1 MSYAIVIL
9 TIGFLILIHELGHF
23 VMARRMGI
31 PVSRFS
37 IGYGPKLW
45 SFRHGETEYR
55 LSVVP
60 LGGYVLPDI
69 KSEDELYQIPIHKR
83 IVFTSGGI
91 VANILLVILLLAVLN
106 TVVSGFSLSGIF
118 VNPFVQTWRQFSQ
131 MAMAIPSIF
140 SHPDEMSGIVGIV
153 AQGSGFIG
161 MNPIRIISFAI
172 LISLNLAIFNLLP
185 FPPLDGGKLLLYALE
200 RINPRF
206 TKLQLPLA
214 IAGFILLI
222 GLMVYVTAMDVG
234 RIFGGVGA

>member
-23 VMARRMGI
+23 VMARWMGI

-37 IGYGPKLW
+37 IGFGPKLW
-45 SFRHGETEYR
+45 SFRRRETEYR

-69 KSEDELYQIPIHKR
+69 KSEDELYQIPIYKR

-91 VANILLVILLLAVLN
+91 VANILLVILLLAILN
-106 TVVSGFSLSGIF
+106 TVVAGFSFSGVF
-118 VNPFVQTWRQFSQ
+118 VNPFVQTWRQSSQ
-131 MAMAIPSIF
+131 MAVAIPSIF
-140 SHPDEMSGIVGIV
+140 SHPDKMSGIVGIV
-153 AQGSGFIG
+153 AQGSGFVG
-161 MNPIRIISFAI
+161 MNPTRIISFAI

-200 RINPRF
+200 KINPRF